1 MEVLHIVR
9 DKSGKFTKA
18 SEMDLEPE
26 AMDSGL
32 MWGVV
37 FMIMVAF
44 VAFMLGLGLGFALW
58 G

>member
-18 SEMDLEPE
+18 SEMDLESE

-44 VAFMLGLGLGFALW
+44 AIW

>member
-18 SEMDLEPE
+18 SEMDLESE

-44 VAFMLGLGLGFALW
+44 VTFMLGLGLGFAIW